1 MEKSQQHYQKTCI
14 QKKKKKKNLKTKIKS
29 HQGNINTKEGSQ
41 CIYVLVILILKNT
54 QVLLEKYEYVV
65 QQIFSD
71 DENSNDSYEKYSDE
85 KIQMKKTK
93 YINLFLEKY
102 QKFLF
107 FRFRKFLP
115 EIQGKN
121 VLENISELF
130 KLGSKKFNFSKYN
143 SFFSE

>member
-1 MEKSQQHYQKTCI
+1 M
-14 QKKKKKKNLKTKIKS
+14 
-29 HQGNINTKEGSQ
+29 
-41 CIYVLVILILKNT
+41 V
-54 QVLLEKYEYVV
+54 LEKYEYVV

-85 KIQMKKTK
+85 KIQMKKIK

-121 VLENISELF
+121 VLENISVLF